1 MQMMNEVT
9 ALTTEYI
16 SNSKPDNVPERKYKH
31 TKPSQEQISYKDLLT
46 GVFLALLSSLLF
58 TTNGVILQK
67 LNLNFSDV
75 NLVRYSLQTVVMFL
89 VIKIKNKRMTKEDG
103 GQDFNTNIW
112 PAKADPGK
120 NLHFLQSLLI
130 LQGIFNGF
138 IGIGEAIGMTF
149 MPIGDASAII
159 FSSPLPSM
167 LLSRAFLKERLGLYK
182 IICGLVLYLGV
193 VLVLQPPILF
203 GQPSRYVSCSLIQQL
218 ATCSIFSPE
227 KDILEK
233 SENLTSQENG
243 PINNMYYFGAVMG
256 LVAAWARSVNFVS
269 CKVLFKNKSTS
280 STDLII
286 LYAGFG
292 GLIVSLMSSILDKN
306 SQILSSQFAEISLM
320 KWGGML
326 ATAVQCIIAVVS
338 LNAALVVTGPV
349 LVSFVRVN
357 DIILAYFIQIVFFHQ
372 VPVVIGLVG
381 SFCVVGA
388 VICLPLEQLAVKFTP
403 QFIQKIL

>member
-1 MQMMNEVT
+1 MMT
-9 ALTTEYI
+9 DYI
-16 SNSKPDNVPERKYKH
+16 NNAQDDNVAEKSDNH
-31 TKPSQEQISYKDLLT
+31 TRTAQEQISHKNLLS

-67 LNLNFSDV
+67 LKLNFSDV

-89 VIKIKNKRMTKEDG
+89 AIKIKNKRMTKEDD
-103 GQDFNTNIW
+103 GQDFSTNIW

-120 NLHFLQSLLI
+120 NLNFLQSLLI
-130 LQGIFNGF
+130 MQGVFNGF
-138 IGIGEAIGMTF
+138 IGIGEAIGMTY

-167 LLSRAFLKERLGLYK
+167 LLSRVFLNERLGLYK
-182 IICGLVLYLGV
+182 ITCGMVLYLGV

-203 GQPSRYVSCSLIQQL
+203 GKPS
-218 ATCSIFSPE
+218 SPE
-227 KDILEK
+227 KDVLEK
-233 SENLTSQENG
+233 SESLTSPENSK
-243 PINNMYYFGAVMG
+243 INNLYYFGAVMG

-292 GLIVSLMSSILDKN
+292 GFVVSFISSILDKN
-306 SQILSSQFAEISLM
+306 SQLLSSQITQISLIT
-320 KWGGML
+320 WVGML

-381 SFCVVGA
+381 SCCVVGA
-388 VICLPLEQLAVKFTP
+388 VICLPLEQLALKFTP
-403 QFIQKIL
+403 HCLQKIL